1 MRCFTHILNL
11 VVKVILCQ
19 FNVLKAKADKVLDV
33 ALQKVVDLAHQ
44 QSIMALEKLL
54 KII

>member
-1 MRCFTHILNL
+1 MNCEETKQKEIGGLTIVAGASASLVPAHRCAIE
-11 VVKVILCQ
+11 
-19 FNVLKAKADKVLDV
+19 
-33 ALQKVVDLAHQ
+33 ALEGVTLHQ